1 MEQDSKIIT
10 DLIYLKNVKQLPGAT
25 RTEQDQSHTT
35 SITMETWWDDRLM
48 YICTQGRLKS
58 HHSHTRVKRQEKTL
72 FTQEREKD
80 KDIIHRERHE
90 VRLKSCRMENQ
101 IQNLRKWHR

>member
-1 MEQDSKIIT
+1 MEQDSKILT

-80 KDIIHRERHE
+80 KDIIHRERDM
-90 VRLKSCRMENQ
+90 R
-101 IQNLRKWHR
+101 